1 MNILEDIFKNIQLY
15 TDECINDT
23 YQTLSQ
29 SFSFKSEYL
38 NKQQFNTF
46 LEREFLNVAN
56 ELSTLR
62 AKNVILKPIID
73 YINTPNFLWESS
85 FIEVLDSDER
95 KKYRRFSE
103 SETFD
108 LTRYK
113 EDNTCYDDY
122 LPYFSAIVK
131 LVVLTR
137 YLDHLQKERVI
148 EIPKTTVEIPVK
160 KEQPTRKVQNP
171 FEARFEEWQL
181 QILVECINE
190 AHLFTSVVTI
200 DILKC
205 FFAGELNDTSL
216 RSKNNKRLAYFFS
229 MLCGRGYITD
239 EWQAAISNNELIFA
253 PHKDQYLNSSDLS
266 SANDSSRL
274 ILPKGYETI
283 DNYIKQLK
291 KH

>member
-1 MNILEDIFKNIQLY
+1 MNVLEDIFKNIQRY
-15 TDECINDT
+15 ADDCINDT
-23 YQTLSQ
+23 YETLTQ

-38 NKQQFNTF
+38 DKQQLNTF
-46 LEREFLNVAN
+46 LEQEFFKVAD

-62 AKNVILKPIID
+62 TNHTILKSIINYMD
-73 YINTPNFLWESS
+73 APDFLWESG
-85 FIEVLDSDER
+85 FIEILNPDER

-103 SETFD
+103 LATFD
-108 LTRYK
+108 LAQYK
-113 EDNTCYDDY
+113 QDNTCYDDT
-122 LPYFSAIVK
+122 LPYFSVIVK
-131 LVVLTR
+131 LVVLTK
-137 YLDHLQKERVI
+137 YLEYLQKERII
-148 EIPKTTVEIPVK
+148 ETSPIITTPIK
-160 KEQPTRKVQNP
+160 KEQPPKKVQNP
-171 FEARFEEWQL
+171 FEARFEDWQL

-190 AHLFTSVVTI
+190 AHLFTSIVTT

-205 FFAGELNDTSL
+205 FFAGESDSISL

-229 MLCGRGYITD
+229 MLCSRGYITD
-239 EWQAAISNNELIFA
+239 EWQAAISNNKLIFA

>member
-1 MNILEDIFKNIQLY
+1 MNVLEDIFKNIQRY
-15 TDECINDT
+15 ADDCINDT
-23 YQTLSQ
+23 YETLTQ

-38 NKQQFNTF
+38 DKQQLNTF
-46 LEREFLNVAN
+46 LEQEFFKVAD

-62 AKNVILKPIID
+62 TNHTILKSIINYMD
-73 YINTPNFLWESS
+73 APDFLWESG
-85 FIEVLDSDER
+85 FIEILNPDER

-103 SETFD
+103 LATFD
-108 LTRYK
+108 LAQYK
-113 EDNTCYDDY
+113 QDNTCYDDT
-122 LPYFSAIVK
+122 LPYFSVIVK
-131 LVVLTR
+131 LVVLTK
-137 YLDHLQKERVI
+137 YLEYLQKERII
-148 EIPKTTVEIPVK
+148 ETSPIITTPIK
-160 KEQPTRKVQNP
+160 KEQPPKKVQNP
-171 FEARFEEWQL
+171 FEVRFEDWQL

-190 AHLFTSVVTI
+190 AHLFTSIVTT
-200 DILKC
+200 DILKY
-205 FFAGELNDTSL
+205 FFAGESDSISL

-229 MLCGRGYITD
+229 MLCSRGYITD
-239 EWQAAISNNELIFA
+239 EWQAAISNNKLIFA